1 MDAIE
6 KQKRKLRLYI
16 INSISKKY
24 LVDYWDYDDS
34 LNVQQQ
40 AIITGLETH
49 IKDLLYKIEI
59 IERV

>member
-6 KQKRKLRLYI
+6 KQKRKLRLYTM
-16 INSISKKY
+16 NSISNKY

-40 AIITGLETH
+40 SIIKGLEKH
-49 IKDLLYKIEI
+49 IKALLYKIEI
-59 IERV
+59 IEEA